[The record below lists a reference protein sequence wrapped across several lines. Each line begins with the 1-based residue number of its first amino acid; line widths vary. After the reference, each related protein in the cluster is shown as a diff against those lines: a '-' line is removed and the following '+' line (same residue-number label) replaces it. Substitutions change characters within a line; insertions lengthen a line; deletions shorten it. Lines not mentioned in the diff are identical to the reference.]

1 MKKILICNE
10 SINHGGI
17 GTYTLSLIKE
27 LKKRG
32 WEVSFLVTHGPGKYF
47 SEVEKL
53 ADAVFNLSAMPLS
66 FKKLKLAARI
76 INKNAP
82 DILLINHCSLVHYTL
97 PVLSNKIKPIA
108 VLHND
113 VELFYR
119 VATLFNSRI
128 CQWIAPSEKLQIT
141 FQSRMLP
148 HLRERVRTIGHGID
162 TEKFSAHQRRSNQ
175 CKIVFIGNLGKN
187 KGADMLPDIFANV
200 AKELENWKFIVAGEG
215 DLMQPLISKLSQLGI
230 PVRFAGYVS
239 SENVPNLFS
248 ESDILLLPTRVE
260 GFGLV
265 IAEAMACGTVPVV
278 SRLDGITDHIVEDGK
293 SGMLVAVDDVE
304 GYANAIIGLAK
315 DSNRLA
321 SFSRNAVLSAKE
333 NFSLTRML
341 DDYER
346 LFDEADTRSPKITA
360 STLGWMLEVAR
371 EVAKRKIGSGL
382 WKIRLMHRTRIKN

>member
-32 WEVSFLVTHGPGKYF
+32 WEVSFLVTHGPGEYF

-53 ADAVFNLSAMPLS
+53 ADEVFNLSAMPLS
-66 FKKLKLAARI
+66 FKKLKLAAWI

-128 CQWIAPSEKLQIT
+128 CQWIAPSEKLQTT

-148 HLRERVRTIGHGID
+148 HLRERVRTIWHGID

-175 CKIVFIGNLGKN
+175 CKVVFIGNLGEN
-187 KGADMLPDIFANV
+187 KGADMLPGIFTNV
-200 AKELENWKFIVAGEG
+200 AKELKNWKFIVAGEG
-215 DLMQPLISKLSQLGI
+215 DLRQSLTTKFTQLGI
-230 PVRFAGYVS
+230 PVRFVGYVS
-239 SENVPNLFS
+239 SDNVPNLFC
-248 ESDILLLPTRVE
+248 ESDILILPTRVE

-278 SRLDGITDHIVEDGK
+278 SRLDSITDHIVEDGK
-293 SGMLVAVDDVE
+293 NGILVTVGDVE
-304 GYANAIIGLAK
+304 GYANAIISLARDQFK
-315 DSNRLA
+315 LS
-321 SFSRNAVLSAKE
+321 SFSKNAVLSARE
-333 NFSLTRML
+333 HFSLTRML
-341 DDYER
+341 DDYEK
-346 LFDEADTRSPKITA
+346 LFDENDTRPPKSIV
-360 STLGWMLEVAR
+360 STLGWVLVIAR
-371 EVAKRKIGSGL
+371 EVAKRKL
-382 WKIRLMHRTRIKN
+382 AKAQLLKV